1 MSWFNTIAILFVA
14 YLAVYAQATFNE
26 FRHLLG
32 VQIDLLPSLVVYAGL
47 SGGVTTFTI
56 VAVSGGLWLD
66 SLSANP
72 LGISLIPLFLVGLV
86 VHQFRELILRDQAFA
101 QFILGLCAT
110 AAVPLVT
117 LVLLLNTEIQPLLS
131 WFSLWQWTAMSLL
144 GGAVTPIWFF
154 VFDRI
159 GETFNYRP
167 WGENSFRP
175 DREIKR
181 GRQ

>member
-14 YLAVYAQATFNE
+14 YLAIYAQATFNE

-32 VQIDLLPSLVVYAGL
+32 LQIDLLPSLVVYAAL
-47 SGGVTTFTI
+47 SGGVATFTA
-56 VAVSGGLWLD
+56 VALCGGLWID

-72 LGISLIPLFLVGLV
+72 LGISLLPLFLVGLV
-86 VHQFRELILRDQAFA
+86 IHQFSELILRDQPFA

-117 LVLLLNTEIQPLLS
+117 LVLLLNTEVQPLLS
-131 WFSLWQWTAMSLL
+131 WFSLWQWIAMSIV
-144 GGAVTPIWFF
+144 GGAVTPLWFF
-154 VFDRI
+154 VFNRI
-159 GETFNYRP
+159 GDTFNYRP
-167 WGENSFRP
+167 WGESSFRP
-175 DREIKR
+175 DRQIKR